1 MPPLAGSAGYSPGVR
16 VRLLAGEF
24 TGCVT
29 TVVSSTYG
37 LSVPGPLRR
46 YRVKHPNGE
55 GDLDV
60 ASEDVTLAD
69 DDP

>member
-1 MPPLAGSAGYSPGVR
+1 VR

-24 TGCVT
+24 AGCLT
-29 TVVSSTYG
+29 TVVSCTYG
-37 LSVPGPLRR
+37 LSVPGPLRP

-60 ASEDVTLAD
+60 APEDVTLAED
-69 DDP
+69 DR